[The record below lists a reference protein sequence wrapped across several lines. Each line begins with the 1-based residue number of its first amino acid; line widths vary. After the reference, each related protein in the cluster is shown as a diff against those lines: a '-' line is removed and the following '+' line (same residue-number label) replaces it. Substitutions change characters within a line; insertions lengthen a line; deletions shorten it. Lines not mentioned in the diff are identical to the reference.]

1 MRAPADHE
9 SLFKSWLG
17 EHRGILARVGRSF
30 ADCSAEAED
39 IEQEMLLQLWISLPA
54 FKGQSKPST
63 WIYRVCLNTALTWR
77 RDDSRRR
84 RHVESRADFGDV
96 AAAASS
102 PAKSAG
108 DREILEKLYEAIR
121 AMPSLDRALVL
132 LLLDGGSYREMSEV
146 TGMTEN
152 HVGVALTRARR
163 RLAELMKG
171 TTDELE

>member
-1 MRAPADHE
+1 MRTPPELE
-9 SLFKSWLG
+9 SLYCSWIG
-17 EHRGILARVGRSF
+17 EHRGILARVARSF
-30 ADCSAEAED
+30 AGSAAEAQD
-39 IEQEMLLQLWISLPA
+39 IEQEMMLQLWISLPS
-54 FKGQSKPST
+54 FRGQSKPST

-77 RDDSRRR
+77 RGDSRRL
-84 RHVESRADFGDV
+84 RHVESRADLGDI
-96 AAAASS
+96 ASAS
-102 PAKSAG
+102 ATPAESAG

-121 AMPSLDRALVL
+121 AIPALDRALVL
-132 LLLDGGSYREMSEV
+132 LLLDGVSYHEMSEV